1 MNDKLKSLMMITLM
15 IASAMAGC
23 LSDDSS
29 SNVDLDD
36 ADGGYEYA
44 SNVDNHRML
53 MGDVCDIKD
62 LSGAYDWDGVKDI
75 YESGEYAE
83 KADGSYRTLDAFAS
97 ESGKNHAYDTYYGE
111 AGSWDLFVSAA
122 IEGTGAFAGES
133 DTVRDQVVE
142 KGIQNGI
149 MTAYAI
155 HELNAAIIKAEAGN
169 WGPDDAQH
177 AWDEGWA
184 FYHGPD
190 DSGADFDGCGPYATA
205 DKRAGN
211 FGTDNADGTAAA
223 NVATLAAMNAGLT
236 AMQNEDMQ
244 GLVDARDEVL
254 KNIVIVY
261 SQASVRYASKMTD
274 DLAAGDADDYDKHQ
288 AEGHAFFRVIEAY
301 VADYTDAC
309 YNNQTH
315 GMAYIGASA
324 AATCDAFTWTQHQ
337 GQGDYMCYNT
347 VVHMVYAEATTEEIC
362 NGFASMFTGSGMPGY
377 YSDYGASQIVNI
389 FDLSDDGDATADYE
403 AHVRMYLQPAW
414 DVFGI
419 TSDDIG
425 ALV

>member
-1 MNDKLKSLMMITLM
+1 MNGKLLSLMMTILM
-15 IASAMAGC
+15 MASALAGC
-23 LSDDSS
+23 AGDD
-29 SNVDLDD
+29 VDLD
-36 ADGGYEYA
+36 AEDGGYEYA

-75 YESGEYAE
+75 YENGEHAE
-83 KADGSYRTLDAFAS
+83 KSDGSYRTLMGFADA
-97 ESGKNHAYDTYYGE
+97 SGKNHAYDAFYG
-111 AGSWDLFVSAA
+111 ADGSWNDFVSAA
-122 IEGTGAFAGES
+122 IDGTGPFAGES
-133 DTVRDQVVE
+133 DTVRDQATE
-142 KGIQNGI
+142 KGIQNGV

-190 DSGADFDGCGPYATA
+190 DSNHDYDGCGPYATA

-211 FGTDNADGTAAA
+211 FGTANSGGTAAT

-244 GLVDARDEVL
+244 GLVDARDEIL

-274 DLAAGDADDYDKHQ
+274 DLAAGDTSDYDKHQ
-288 AEGHAFFRVIEAY
+288 AEGHSFYRVIEAY
-301 VADYTDAC
+301 VAEYTSVC
-309 YNNQTH
+309 YNMVSHNVSADSSQNSCEGYAWYENYSMGGGQTYT
-315 GMAYIGASA
+315 G
-324 AATCDAFTWTQHQ
+324 
-337 GQGDYMCYNT
+337 CYNIVSHQT
-347 VVHMVYAEATTEEIC
+347 TDDDQPTCEAYGWMA
-362 NGFASMFTGSGMPGY
+362 NY
-377 YSDYGASQIVNI
+377 YSDQIVAM
-389 FDLSDDGDATADYE
+389 FDLTNDGDSSADYE
-403 AHVRMYLQPAW
+403 ADIRAWLQPVW
-414 DVFGI
+414 DHFGI
-419 TSDDIG
+419 TATDIG
-425 ALV
+425 TLQ

>member
-1 MNDKLKSLMMITLM
+1 MNGKLLSLMMTILM
-15 IASAMAGC
+15 MASALAGC
-23 LSDDSS
+23 AGDD
-29 SNVDLDD
+29 VDLD
-36 ADGGYEYA
+36 AEDGGYEYA

-75 YESGEYAE
+75 YENGEHAE
-83 KADGSYRTLDAFAS
+83 KSDGSYRTLMGFADA
-97 ESGKNHAYDTYYGE
+97 SGKNHAYDAFYG
-111 AGSWDLFVSAA
+111 ADGSWNDFVSAA
-122 IEGTGAFAGES
+122 IDGTGPFGGES
-133 DTVRDQVVE
+133 DTVRDQATE
-142 KGIQNGI
+142 KGIQNGV

-190 DSGADFDGCGPYATA
+190 DSNHDYDGCGPYATA

-211 FGTDNADGTAAA
+211 FGTANSGGTAAT

-244 GLVDARDEVL
+244 GLVDARDEIL

-274 DLAAGDADDYDKHQ
+274 DLAAGDTSDYDKHQ
-288 AEGHAFFRVIEAY
+288 AEGHSFYRVIEAY
-301 VADYTDAC
+301 VAEYTSVC
-309 YNNQTH
+309 YNMVSHNVSADSSQNSCEGYAWYENYSMGGCQTYT
-315 GMAYIGASA
+315 G
-324 AATCDAFTWTQHQ
+324 
-337 GQGDYMCYNT
+337 CYNIVSHQT
-347 VVHMVYAEATTEEIC
+347 TDDDQPTCEAYGWMA
-362 NGFASMFTGSGMPGY
+362 NY
-377 YSDYGASQIVNI
+377 YSDQIVAM
-389 FDLSDDGDATADYE
+389 FDLTNDGDSSADYE
-403 AHVRMYLQPAW
+403 ADIRAWLQPVW
-414 DVFGI
+414 DHFGI
-419 TSDDIG
+419 TATDIG
-425 ALV
+425 TLQ

>member
-1 MNDKLKSLMMITLM
+1 MNGKLLSLMMTILM
-15 IASAMAGC
+15 MASALAGC
-23 LSDDSS
+23 AGED
-29 SNVDLDD
+29 VDLD
-36 ADGGYEYA
+36 AEDGGYEYA

-75 YESGEYAE
+75 YENGEHAE
-83 KADGSYRTLDAFAS
+83 KSDGSYRTLMGFADA
-97 ESGKNHAYDTYYGE
+97 SGKNHAYDAFYG
-111 AGSWDLFVSAA
+111 ADGSWNDFVSAA
-122 IEGTGAFAGES
+122 IDGTGPFADES
-133 DTVRDQVVE
+133 DTVRDQATE
-142 KGIQNGI
+142 KGIQNGV

-190 DSGADFDGCGPYATA
+190 DSNHDYDGCGPYATA

-211 FGTDNADGTAAA
+211 FGTANSGGTAAT

-244 GLVDARDEVL
+244 GLVDARDEIL

-274 DLAAGDADDYDKHQ
+274 DLAAGDTSDYDKHQ
-288 AEGHAFFRVIEAY
+288 AEGHSFYRVIEAY
-301 VADYTDAC
+301 VAEYTSVC
-309 YNNQTH
+309 YNMVSHNVSADSSQNSCEGYAWYENYSMGGGQTYT
-315 GMAYIGASA
+315 G
-324 AATCDAFTWTQHQ
+324 
-337 GQGDYMCYNT
+337 CYNIVSHQT
-347 VVHMVYAEATTEEIC
+347 TDDDQPTCEAYGWMA
-362 NGFASMFTGSGMPGY
+362 NY
-377 YSDYGASQIVNI
+377 YSDQIVAI
-389 FDLSDDGDATADYE
+389 FDLTNDGDSSADYE
-403 AHVRMYLQPAW
+403 ADIRAWLQPVW
-414 DVFGI
+414 DHFGI
-419 TSDDIG
+419 TATDIG
-425 ALV
+425 TLQ